1 MSFSGLDE
9 SEACWIRRLARA
21 LGPCS
26 LSYMY
31 VYADFCSSDMK
42 IAPNFSR
49 RTTHLLCPSREGA
62 KFDKAVEWGIPVVDM
77 QWLRRI
83 VHEGVVPSDRAEP
96 EAGADERLPE
106 PMADITNSMLR
117 FISSFSPT
125 SNN

>member
-1 MSFSGLDE
+1 
-9 SEACWIRRLARA
+9 
-21 LGPCS
+21 
-26 LSYMY
+26 
-31 VYADFCSSDMK
+31 MK

-49 RTTHLLCPSREGA
+49 RTTHLLCPSREGT

-96 EAGADERLPE
+96 EAGTDEHLPE

-117 FISSFSPT
+117 FSFSF
-125 SNN
+125 SFNGND